1 MDRLPNAAPD
11 TRGVGRRKHLTRQQR
26 EFCHRYV
33 VTRNAHKSSLE
44 AGYSAHYAKSRSYA
58 LLKEVAIQDYIKQLE
73 SAVVKEFAHSAVTV
87 MDEFGKIAFVD
98 ATDYLVKDSKGHWVG
113 KDPDELTAQQKA
125 AVKKVTVRNIYKAHK
140 NGRRTIEGQKIE
152 YEIHDKMMALTQ
164 LGRHYGVFEDR
175 ITVTK
180 AEEGLSRLS
189 VDKLKELQAQ
199 FREALDKAK
208 DAEAVVGEC
217 EEVVDAEGV
226 PDGGGPADRG

>member
-1 MDRLPNAAPD
+1 MERLPDAAPD
-11 TRGVGRRKHLTRQQR
+11 TRGVGRRKQLTRQQR

-33 VTRNAHKSSLE
+33 VTRNIHRSALE
-44 AGYSAHYAKSRSYA
+44 AGYSAGYAKSRSYQ
-58 LLKEVAIQDYIKQLE
+58 LIKEAAIQDYIKQLE
-73 SAVVKEFAHSAVTV
+73 AAVTKEFAHSAVSV

-98 ATDYLVKDSKGHWVG
+98 ATDYLVRDKNNHWVG
-113 KDPDELTAQQKA
+113 KEPDELTAQQKA
-125 AVKKVTVRNIYKAHK
+125 AVKKVTIRNLYKTHK
-140 NGRRTIEGQKIE
+140 NGRKTIEGQKIE

-180 AEEGLSRLS
+180 AEEGLSRLP

-208 DAEAVVGEC
+208 NAEAVDGEF
-217 EEVVDAEGV
+217 EEVVSAEGL
-226 PDGGGPADRG
+226 PDGGGFAD